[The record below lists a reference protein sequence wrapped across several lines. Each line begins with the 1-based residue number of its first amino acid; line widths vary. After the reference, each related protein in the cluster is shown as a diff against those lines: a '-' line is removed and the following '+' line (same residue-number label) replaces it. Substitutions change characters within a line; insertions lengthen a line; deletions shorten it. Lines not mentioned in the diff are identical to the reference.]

1 MLMRDTGMRNGRE
14 LYRMRIENIDWQS
27 RSIFIPDSK
36 TPEGRRTVPM
46 SDRVFKILRHRCRD
60 KKGDKKEGWVFPS
73 RRKNTKVP
81 YLRSVTKHFAQA
93 RTKAGLP
100 KNLVLYCGR
109 HDFGTV
115 ITARTG
121 NLKAVMKVMGH
132 RDFKTAM
139 RYQHPEVDIVRAA
152 LNPLEREPVPLAGT

>member
-1 MLMRDTGMRNGRE
+1 M
-14 LYRMRIENIDWQS
+14 
-27 RSIFIPDSK
+27 
-36 TPEGRRTVPM
+36 
-46 SDRVFKILRHRCRD
+46 
-60 KKGDKKEGWVFPS
+60 
-73 RRKNTKVP
+73 
-81 YLRSVTKHFAQA
+81 
-93 RTKAGLP
+93 KAGLP

-115 ITARTG
+115 ITARTC

-152 LNPLEREPVPLAGT
+152 LNEQSSGCAADRSVKNLRHVLRHT

>member
-1 MLMRDTGMRNGRE
+1 VPRQGG
-14 LYRMRIENIDWQS
+14 QQ
-27 RSIFIPDSK
+27 
-36 TPEGRRTVPM
+36 EGR
-46 SDRVFKILRHRCRD
+46 L
-60 KKGDKKEGWVFPS
+60 GFPS
-73 RRKNTKVP
+73 PKKKHKVP
-81 YLRSVTKHFAQA
+81 YLGSIAKHFAEA
-93 RTKAGLP
+93 RMKAGLP

-152 LNPLEREPVPLAGT
+152 LNEQHIGSVPQTGA